1 MHDQV
6 SELIWGLN
14 DVKDEWDSNITRIN
28 EAIYQ
33 KAISIGM
40 VKQNNFKF
48 KEFGIQDM
56 FIYHD
61 GKMCLNC
68 RRHLMCEKHSLLKKD
83 KLIKEPDFERE

>member
-1 MHDQV
+1 
-6 SELIWGLN
+6 
-14 DVKDEWDSNITRIN
+14 
-28 EAIYQ
+28 
-33 KAISIGM
+33 M